1 MEIISRDM
9 FPLVNQKQYTS
20 APMLLYVCISN
31 GYYRIYVV
39 VIISCKVIQQI
50 SVIYFVRTIPP
61 RPARHCSCQHW
72 ASVAVTSLGDASL
85 PPCLLARFLA
95 SSLPCIAVYSLG
107 RVLASSP
114 SHFLAVLPTR
124 LELPRFIA
132 LLTSSTSCLL
142 EFSPPRLLASS
153 TLLLLPSS
161 PSRFLVLL
169 LPPPRRLLRTNV
181 LGAQVATPS
190 ATRRP
195 LTFQTTDSSTKAK
208 GTIYT

>member
-1 MEIISRDM
+1 MLGVRRIAIHATARESTCKKWRSVHPNPLFYRPNNMKIISRDM
-9 FPLVNQKQYTS
+9 FLLVNQKQYTS

-61 RPARHCSCQHW
+61 RPARHCSCQRW

-95 SSLPCIAVYSLG
+95 SSLPCIVVYSLG

-124 LELPRFIA
+124 LVAPSLHC
-132 LLTSSTSCLL
+132 LTH
-142 EFSPPRLLASS
+142 
-153 TLLLLPSS
+153 
-161 PSRFLVLL
+161 FLDF
-169 LPPPRRLLRTNV
+169 LPP
-181 LGAQVATPS
+181 
-190 ATRRP
+190 
-195 LTFQTTDSSTKAK
+195 
-208 GTIYT
+208 

>member
-95 SSLPCIAVYSLG
+95 SSLPRFLVSLST
-107 RVLASSP
+107 RWAASSL
-114 SHFLAVLPTR
+114 HR
-124 LELPRFIA
+124 
-132 LLTSSTSCLL
+132 LLTSSPSCLL
-142 EFSPPRLLASS
+142 ASSSLASLLYSLPRLLASLNS
-153 TLLLLPSS
+153 RLLASSLHRLFSSFLPRHLDFSCCSCLLPGGFSGLMS
-161 PSRFLVLL
+161 LAPRWLRPV
-169 LPPPRRLLRTNV
+169 PPD
-181 LGAQVATPS
+181 AH
-190 ATRRP
+190 
-195 LTFQTTDSSTKAK
+195 
-208 GTIYT
+208 